1 MDSRNPE
8 FISAGEGERSWRSR
22 ARIRMQ
28 REQRLIV
35 AACTRTRHVK
45 TRAWRLDFFSHEP
58 RPRCWI
64 NEARGNFRFREE
76 NEPHDK
82 FFDPYSSFLFF
93 LTSSVNKFHQI
104 AFRGS
109 RLLIDREEQKRKNG
123 EETKWNKKWR
133 GKEENLWREDRE
145 LWLVVQAATP
155 KKKKKYTERPRD
167 SFSRSGMQLRAQLAM
182 DGIARVV
189 SVQFWGKH
197 GEQFSE
203 IILIRRGINSYCAT
217 PESVAPH
224 PSFSILYTDKY
235 LKEGKER
242 ERSFG
247 KKGGRGEPFLVVER
261 QAVPLTTSI
270 IPLC

>member
-1 MDSRNPE
+1 MKRVEIFVFEKKTN
-8 FISAGEGERSWRSR
+8 
-22 ARIRMQ
+22 RMTNFSI
-28 REQRLIV
+28 L
-35 AACTRTRHVK
+35 T
-45 TRAWRLDFFSHEP
+45 LLFFFFSH
-58 RPRCWI
+58 RQLI
-64 NEARGNFRFREE
+64 NFIKLRFEGRVYWLIE
-76 NEPHDK
+76 K
-82 FFDPYSSFLFF
+82 
-93 LTSSVNKFHQI
+93 NKK
-104 AFRGS
+104 
-109 RLLIDREEQKRKNG
+109 EKMEKKRNGIKNG
-123 EETKWNKKWR
+123 GEKR
-133 GKEENLWREDRE
+133 RIYGGKIVNCD
-145 LWLVVQAATP
+145 WLFKLQRQ
-155 KKKKKYTERPRD
+155 KKKERNTERPRD

-189 SVQFWGKH
+189 TVQFWGKH

-217 PESVAPH
+217 PERIAPH

>member
-109 RLLIDREEQKRKNG
+109 RLLIDREEKMEKKRNGIKNTG
-123 EETKWNKKWR
+123 EKR
-133 GKEENLWREDRE
+133 RIYGGKIVNCD
-145 LWLVVQAATP
+145 WLFKLQRQ
-155 KKKKKYTERPRD
+155 KKKERNTERPRD

-189 SVQFWGKH
+189 TVQFWGKH

-217 PESVAPH
+217 PERIAPH

>member
-35 AACTRTRHVK
+35 AACTRTRYVK
-45 TRAWRLDFFSHEP
+45 TRAWRLDFFSREP
-58 RPRCWI
+58 RPRSWI

-109 RLLIDREEQKRKNG
+109 RLLIDREEKMEKKRNGIKNTG
-123 EETKWNKKWR
+123 EKR
-133 GKEENLWREDRE
+133 RIYGGKIVNCD
-145 LWLVVQAATP
+145 WLFKLQRQ
-155 KKKKKYTERPRD
+155 KKKERNTERPRD

-217 PESVAPH
+217 PERIAPH